1 MIETCRH
8 LIGQRRICQDAVGVF
23 ELEDS
28 AVLVVADGAG
38 GTEDG
43 EVASRSVV
51 ESVRQATTQSA
62 GAIKWGHVLRQAD
75 CAIPSGESTACV
87 VELTASGLR
96 GSSVGDSRIGL
107 VVGDELVFPSDGQQR
122 KPLLGSGAAV
132 PYEFSSQW
140 DGGMV
145 IVGSDG
151 FWNYVRM
158 ERLLAELRFIEFPFL
173 AKALCEMAR
182 LPSGDLSDDVAV
194 VCARRRKIFAPL
206 RRIDL
211 LADEG

>member
-1 MIETCRH
+1 MIETCFHR
-8 LIGQRRICQDAVGVF
+8 IGQRRICQDAVGVF
-23 ELEDS
+23 ESGDS
-28 AVLVVADGAG
+28 AVLIVADGAG

-43 EVASRSVV
+43 EFASRSVV
-51 ESVRQATTQSA
+51 DSVRQATTQRE
-62 GAIKWGHVLRQAD
+62 GEIQWGHVLRQAD
-75 CAIPSGESTACV
+75 FSIPSGESTACV

-96 GSSVGDSRIGL
+96 GSSVGDSRIGF

-132 PYEFSSQW
+132 PYEFSSHW
-140 DGGMV
+140 DGGVV

-151 FWNYVRM
+151 FWNYVRI
-158 ERLLAELRFIEFPFL
+158 ERLLAELRFIEFPLL
-173 AKALCEMAR
+173 AKTLCEMVR

-211 LADEG
+211 LADES